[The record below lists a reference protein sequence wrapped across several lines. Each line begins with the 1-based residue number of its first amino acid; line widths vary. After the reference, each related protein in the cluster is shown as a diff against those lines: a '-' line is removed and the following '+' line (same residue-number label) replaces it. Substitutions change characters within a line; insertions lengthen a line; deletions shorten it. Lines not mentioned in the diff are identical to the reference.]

1 MSQNIKQLY
10 KDFCKKNNRDYFMN
24 YTEMITVLKLN
35 PKSSRKTNYNIINSF
50 CQTEN
55 DGHKIRLTNFA
66 KTKQFNKAL
75 QIYENHKYSFN
86 TLIREFFL
94 LLNRECEKV
103 DYYIDGKYYL
113 TKADARV
120 KLGFIKPSFTS
131 KSNINYIAEEINLIR
146 DKLLPNSDKCTS
158 YFVEEYLFN
167 MKSIANTYIKDA
179 LTNLPEINCEKI
191 YVLFDSEWEKT
202 YITDANIINE
212 FENEQ
217 KSIFKDICDASNK
230 NISKVRD
237 LIFFKAESN
246 EYYQKSLEYLQ
257 KRINRNTVRFEQGYR
272 ISINGNITYE
282 PLGLSINEIREKI
295 ANKFHK
301 TMVTHIKNQRKK
313 VCSISEEQETMNI
326 AQMQIEEER
335 NDILYSDRSK
345 KQAIQRAG
353 DDNIFKTGFI
363 NFLLIN
369 DTANIK
375 SLTDELEEYILPEE
389 EKTINANKEMKKII
403 RKMRDKY
410 KYILEDMDSYNKKM
424 QKEEKI
430 LKQKIKLTNQLN
442 DTIYD
447 QIYDE
452 IYAE

>member
-1 MSQNIKQLY
+1 
-10 KDFCKKNNRDYFMN
+10 
-24 YTEMITVLKLN
+24 
-35 PKSSRKTNYNIINSF
+35 
-50 CQTEN
+50 
-55 DGHKIRLTNFA
+55 
-66 KTKQFNKAL
+66 
-75 QIYENHKYSFN
+75 
-86 TLIREFFL
+86 
-94 LLNRECEKV
+94 
-103 DYYIDGKYYL
+103 
-113 TKADARV
+113 
-120 KLGFIKPSFTS
+120 
-131 KSNINYIAEEINLIR
+131 
-146 DKLLPNSDKCTS
+146 
-158 YFVEEYLFN
+158 

-257 KRINRNTVRFEQGYR
+257 RRINRNTVRFEQGYR

-295 ANKFHK
+295 ANKFHQ

-313 VCSISEEQETMNI
+313 FCSISEEQETMNI
-326 AQMQIEEER
+326 AQMRIEEER
-335 NDILYSDRSK
+335 NDIFYVERSK

-353 DDNIFKTGFI
+353 DDNIFNTGFI

-430 LKQKIKLTNQLN
+430 RKQKIKLTNQLN

>member
-1 MSQNIKQLY
+1 M
-10 KDFCKKNNRDYFMN
+10 
-24 YTEMITVLKLN
+24 
-35 PKSSRKTNYNIINSF
+35 
-50 CQTEN
+50 
-55 DGHKIRLTNFA
+55 
-66 KTKQFNKAL
+66 
-75 QIYENHKYSFN
+75 
-86 TLIREFFL
+86 
-94 LLNRECEKV
+94 
-103 DYYIDGKYYL
+103 
-113 TKADARV
+113 
-120 KLGFIKPSFTS
+120 
-131 KSNINYIAEEINLIR
+131 
-146 DKLLPNSDKCTS
+146 
-158 YFVEEYLFN
+158 
-167 MKSIANTYIKDA
+167 
-179 LTNLPEINCEKI
+179 
-191 YVLFDSEWEKT
+191 
-202 YITDANIINE
+202 
-212 FENEQ
+212 
-217 KSIFKDICDASNK
+217 
-230 NISKVRD
+230 
-237 LIFFKAESN
+237 
-246 EYYQKSLEYLQ
+246 Q

-272 ISINGNITYE
+272 ISINENITYE

-345 KQAIQRAG
+345 KQAIQRAS
-353 DDNIFKTGFI
+353 DDNIFNTGFI

-430 LKQKIKLTNQLN
+430 RKQKIKLTNQLN

-452 IYAE
+452 IGGVSFFL